1 MAAPAWRPLRF
12 ACDAAAYAENR
23 TGTRVRR
30 HRFHRLAD
38 PAEGR
43 SVEGTLA
50 AAVSFVAGEP
60 VTVQGSGRTDAG
72 VHALQQVA
80 HFDTSVVRTPRQ
92 WLLGINSNLPPD
104 VAIRWVREVPAE
116 FDARRSAVS
125 RRYRYTV
132 LQRPLGRRCCA
143 AAPGGC
149 AQALDCGA
157 MTAAATAWLG
167 EHDFSAF
174 RGAGCQAKSPMR
186 RLMAVAIAQRPRG
199 EGTLVT
205 FEFTANAFLQHMVRN
220 LVGTLV
226 AVGSG
231 ELAPRDAA
239 RSSSGATAAKP
250 ASRRRPRA
258 WRSSRCFTR
267 RASRLPRY
275 EDEP

>member
-1 MAAPAWRPLRF
+1 MPRIALGLEY
-12 ACDAAAYAENR
+12 D
-23 TGTRVRR
+23 GTD
-30 HRFHRLAD
+30 FIGWQIQLI
-38 PAEGR
+38 GR

-50 AAVSFVAGEP
+50 AAVGFVAGES

-72 VHALQQVA
+72 VHALHQVA

-104 VAIRWVREVPAE
+104 VAIRWAREVPVE
-116 FDARRSAVS
+116 FNARRSAVS

-132 LQRPLGRRCCA
+132 LQQPARSALLRRRA
-143 AAPGGC
+143 WWLR
-149 AQALDCGA
+149 QALDCGA
-157 MTAAATAWLG
+157 MTAAASAWLG

-186 RLMAVAIAQRPRG
+186 RLTAVVIARRQTG

-231 ELAPRDAA
+231 ELEPQDVARILERRDRREAGVTAPPEGLALVEVLYPPHFA
-239 RSSSGATAAKP
+239 
-250 ASRRRPRA
+250 
-258 WRSSRCFTR
+258 
-267 RASRLPRY
+267 LPQY